1 MSNANLYN
9 LIHDAKFS
17 EGTHALTEAQKTDI
31 VNMVGKG
38 CRANTKE
45 RLARII
51 ELPLAIWQKHGI
63 YSRITLNAEGA
74 DYICGQSWSDEMSTL
89 RDCMLN
95 K

>member
-1 MSNANLYN
+1 MENLYN
-9 LIHDAKFS
+9 LIHASKF
-17 EGTHALTEAQKTDI
+17 ETGTHELTESQKTDI

-51 ELPLAIWQKHGI
+51 ELPLSIWQKHGI

-74 DYICGQSWSDEMSTL
+74 EYICGQSWPDEMRTL
-89 RDCMLN
+89 RDCILN

>member
-1 MSNANLYN
+1 MENLYN
-9 LIHDAKFS
+9 LIHASKF
-17 EGTHALTEAQKTDI
+17 EAGTRELTKAQKTDI
-31 VNMVGKG
+31 VSMVGKG
-38 CRANTKE
+38 CRANTKN

-51 ELPLAIWQKHGI
+51 ELPLSIWQKHGI

-74 DYICGQSWSDEMSTL
+74 EYICGQSRNDEMRTL